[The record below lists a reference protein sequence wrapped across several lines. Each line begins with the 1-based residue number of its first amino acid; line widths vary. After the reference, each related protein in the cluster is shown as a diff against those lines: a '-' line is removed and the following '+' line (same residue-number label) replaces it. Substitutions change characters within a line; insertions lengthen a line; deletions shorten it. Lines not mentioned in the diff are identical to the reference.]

1 MRSANGLDCRAIVWL
16 PKHLLLFV
24 EQRLVGGHSRRR
36 SPHGSVLR
44 ERATKLAL
52 AFLRNAS
59 QPALL
64 VQEVL
69 RLPLLLIEQRL
80 QRQFCRLGA
89 GAGDLRELRRE
100 VEVLLRGGAHDESII
115 RTTCW
120 SSRGHA
126 PA

>member
-1 MRSANGLDCRAIVWL
+1 MLMPENFLSVVKQW
-16 PKHLLLFV
+16 
-24 EQRLVGGHSRRR
+24 LVGGRRR
-36 SPHGSVLR
+36 RGALHGSVLC

-52 AFLRNAS
+52 ALLRNAS

-69 RLPLLLIEQRL
+69 RLALLLVEQRL
-80 QRQFCRLGA
+80 QRQFGRLGA

-120 SSRGHA
+120 STRGHA